1 MKSRYYTTLLLVFLC
16 CQFLTAQL
24 LLEKRPKIGLCL
36 SGGAAKGIA
45 HISLLKAIDSL
56 GIHID
61 YITGTSMG
69 AIIGGLYA
77 IGYSGKEMEE
87 LIKKEDWDLILS
99 KQTNLSN
106 IHIDEKSEYGQY
118 LIEMP
123 FYRSR
128 ILIPSGINEGQNL
141 MNLLHKLTFR
151 VAHIRDFNQFP
162 IPFKCMAA
170 DIVSGE
176 GVVLDKGDLA
186 MAMRASMSI
195 PTIFTPVDWGG
206 DSLMVD
212 GGLLH
217 NFPVDLVQSMG
228 ADYVIGSYMGGRL
241 YPKNQ
246 LNSFI
251 RLLFQSSSFQRAT
264 ESKEQQKL
272 CNILFSSDDALR
284 KANLRVSDFNKS
296 KRIIAIGDSVLKET
310 LPQLQA
316 LADFQ
321 KLYDAINL
329 NPKTPMSL
337 RETNVTVKDKVSL
350 QNVKIRMGHRDKSGR
365 GGKDT
370 SMLKRETTFFINEID
385 LKGINDYKKEIAL
398 HYLKLA
404 KNNAFTSEQIQA
416 SIDNLYSSNL
426 YKKVYYEI
434 AGDTNH
440 TQLLIHLEEK
450 PQKLIKFGLHYDN
463 ELGSGIM
470 INWTARDW
478 IGRNS
483 RFIGALDLA
492 QSPQFRFHYK
502 KRLRQSS
509 WSFNLSQFYV
519 RTSESLIFEQ
529 QTLENYR
536 RQQNQISTYMS
547 RSIRQSAEFGVGL
560 SWNLT
565 IYKPL
570 YNIDDKIYI
579 RDKRPDSLSQ
589 LTNIQSSILAANVY
603 FRKNTFNNNFFPE
616 RGFSLIIDTKYGFL
630 NEAFQEIKTVYSK
643 INTVTKQE
651 KVDTLV
657 SPFIRATFSFETA
670 IPLSKMTSFTAK
682 MHAGILRGDKYAQS
696 GNLAGENFLL
706 GGIEQRRGSN
716 YFPFAGNREGATQH
730 TAFATA
736 ELGLQFQVVNNVFI
750 APHSSLLV
758 ADRKVAAW
766 SSGLSVGY
774 RTPFIPIMVTLAKA
788 SNDNR
793 WRPYIGIGYRF

>member
-1 MKSRYYTTLLLVFLC
+1 MRLKYFAILFLFPLSFYALNA
-16 CQFLTAQL
+16 QSLT
-24 LLEKRPKIGLCL
+24 EKRPKIGLCL

-77 IGYSGKEMEE
+77 IGYSGKEMEQ
-87 LIKKEDWDLILS
+87 LVKDEDWDLILS
-99 KQTNLSN
+99 NQTNLSN

-123 FYRSR
+123 FVHSK
-128 ILIPSGINEGQNL
+128 IVVPSGINEGQNL
-141 MNLLHKLTFR
+141 MNLLHKLTFH

-212 GGLLH
+212 GGLIH
-217 NFPVDLVQSMG
+217 NFPVNLVQNMG

-264 ESKEQQKL
+264 ESREQQKL

-284 KANLRVSDFNKS
+284 KANLKVSDFNKS
-296 KRIIAIGDSVLKET
+296 TRIIAIGDSVIKQT
-310 LPQLQA
+310 LPQLKA

-321 KLYDAINL
+321 KMYDAVNM
-329 NPKTPMSL
+329 NPKTPISL
-337 RETNVTVKDKVSL
+337 RNA
-350 QNVKIRMGHRDKSGR
+350 KILR

-370 SMLKRETTFFINEID
+370 SILKRETTFFINEID
-385 LKGINDYKKEIAL
+385 LKGINDYKKEVAM
-398 HYLKLA
+398 HYLKLTE
-404 KNNAFTSEQIQA
+404 NNAFTSQQIQVG
-416 SIDNLYSSNL
+416 IDNLYSSNL

-450 PQKLIKFGLHYDN
+450 PQKLVKFGLHYDN

-478 IGRNS
+478 FGKNS
-483 RFIGALDLA
+483 RFIVALDLA

-502 KRLRQSS
+502 KRLRQSN
-509 WSFNLSQFYV
+509 WSYNLSQFYV
-519 RTSESLIFEQ
+519 RTSESFIFEQ

-536 RQQNQISTYMS
+536 RQQNQFSSYMS
-547 RSIRQSAEFGVGL
+547 RSIRQSAEFGVGA
-560 SWNLT
+560 SWNFT
-565 IYKPL
+565 TYKPI

-589 LTNIQSSILAANVY
+589 LTNIQSSVLAANIY
-603 FRKNTFNNNFFPE
+603 FKKNTFNNNFFPE
-616 RGFSLIIDTKYGFL
+616 RGFSLLIDAKYGFL
-630 NEAFQEIKTVYSK
+630 NEAFQEIKTVFSK

-651 KVDTLV
+651 KVDTFV
-657 SPFIRATFSFETA
+657 SPFIRATMSFKTA

-682 MHAGILRGDKYAQS
+682 MHGGIIRGDKYAQS
-696 GNLAGENFLL
+696 GNLSGENFLL

-730 TAFATA
+730 TTFATA
-736 ELGLQFQVVNNVFI
+736 ELGLQFQVVNNIFI
-750 APHSSLLV
+750 APYSSLLI
-758 ADRKVAAW
+758 AENKVAAW
-766 SSGLSVGY
+766 SGGLSVGY

-793 WRPYIGIGYRF
+793 LRPYFAIGYRF

>member
-1 MKSRYYTTLLLVFLC
+1 MRLKYFATLILFSLPFYT
-16 CQFLTAQL
+16 LTAQSL
-24 LLEKRPKIGLCL
+24 TEKRPKIGLCL

-99 KQTNLSN
+99 NQTNLSN

-123 FYRSR
+123 FVGSR

-212 GGLLH
+212 GGLVH

-264 ESKEQQKL
+264 ESREQQKL

-296 KRIIAIGDSVLKET
+296 TRIIAIGDSVIKET
-310 LPQLQA
+310 LPLLQA

-321 KLYDAINL
+321 KMYDAVNM
-329 NPKTPMSL
+329 NPKTPIPL
-337 RETNVTVKDKVSL
+337 RDA
-350 QNVKIRMGHRDKSGR
+350 KILR
-365 GGKDT
+365 GSKDT

-385 LKGINDYKKEIAL
+385 LKGINNDKKEVAL

-404 KNNAFTSEQIQA
+404 ENNAFTSEQIQVG
-416 SIDNLYSSNL
+416 IDNLYSSNL

-450 PQKLIKFGLHYDN
+450 PQKTIKFGLHYDN

-470 INWTARDW
+470 LNWTARDW
-478 IGRNS
+478 IGKNS
-483 RFIGALDLA
+483 RFIAALDLA

-502 KRLRQSS
+502 KRLKQSS
-509 WSFNLSQFYV
+509 WSYNLSQFFV

-536 RQQNQISTYMS
+536 RQQNQLSSYMS
-547 RSIRQSAEFGVGL
+547 RSIHQSTEIGGGI
-560 SWNLT
+560 SWNFT
-565 IYKPL
+565 TYKPL

-589 LTNIQSSILAANVY
+589 LTNIQSSVLAANIY
-603 FRKNTFNNNFFPE
+603 FKKNTFNNNFFPE
-616 RGFSLIIDTKYGFL
+616 TGFSLLIDAKYGFL

-657 SPFIRATFSFETA
+657 SSFIRTTLSFETA
-670 IPLSKMTSFTAK
+670 IPLSKTTSFTAK
-682 MHAGILRGDKYAQS
+682 IHGGIMHGDKYAQS
-696 GNLAGENFLL
+696 GNLSGENFLL
-706 GGIEQRRGSN
+706 GGVEQRRGSN

-736 ELGLQFQVVNNVFI
+736 ELGLQFQVINNVFL

-758 ADRKVAAW
+758 AENKVAAW
-766 SSGLSVGY
+766 SGGLSVGY
-774 RTPFIPIMVTLAKA
+774 RTPFIPIMLTLAKA
-788 SNDNR
+788 NNDNR
-793 WRPYIGIGYRF
+793 MRLYMAIGYRF

>member
-1 MKSRYYTTLLLVFLC
+1 MRLKYFATLILFSLPFYT
-16 CQFLTAQL
+16 LTAQSL
-24 LLEKRPKIGLCL
+24 TEKRPKIGLCL

-99 KQTNLSN
+99 NQTNLSN

-123 FYRSR
+123 FVGSR

-212 GGLLH
+212 GGLVH

-264 ESKEQQKL
+264 ESREQQKL

-296 KRIIAIGDSVLKET
+296 TRIIAIGDSVIKET
-310 LPQLQA
+310 LPLLQA

-321 KLYDAINL
+321 KMYDAVNM
-329 NPKTPMSL
+329 NPKTPIPL
-337 RETNVTVKDKVSL
+337 RDA
-350 QNVKIRMGHRDKSGR
+350 KILR
-365 GGKDT
+365 GSKDT

-385 LKGINDYKKEIAL
+385 LKGINNDKKEVAL

-404 KNNAFTSEQIQA
+404 ENNAFTSEQIQVG
-416 SIDNLYSSNL
+416 IDNLYSSNL

-450 PQKLIKFGLHYDN
+450 PQKTIKFGLHYDN

-470 INWTARDW
+470 LNWTARDW
-478 IGRNS
+478 IGKNS
-483 RFIGALDLA
+483 RFIAALDLA

-502 KRLRQSS
+502 KRLKQSS
-509 WSFNLSQFYV
+509 WSYNLSQFFV

-536 RQQNQISTYMS
+536 RQQNQLSSYMS
-547 RSIRQSAEFGVGL
+547 RSIHQSTEIGGGI
-560 SWNLT
+560 SWNFT
-565 IYKPL
+565 TYKPL

-589 LTNIQSSILAANVY
+589 LTNIQSSVLAANIY
-603 FRKNTFNNNFFPE
+603 FKKNTFNNNFFPE
-616 RGFSLIIDTKYGFL
+616 TGFSLLIDAKYGFL

-657 SPFIRATFSFETA
+657 SSFIRTTLSFETA
-670 IPLSKMTSFTAK
+670 IPLSKTTSFTAK
-682 MHAGILRGDKYAQS
+682 IHGGIMHGDKYAQS
-696 GNLAGENFLL
+696 GNLSGENFLL
-706 GGIEQRRGSN
+706 GGVEQRRGSN

-736 ELGLQFQVVNNVFI
+736 ELGLQFQVVNNVFL

-758 ADRKVAAW
+758 AENKVAAW
-766 SSGLSVGY
+766 SGGLSVGY
-774 RTPFIPIMVTLAKA
+774 RTPFIPIMLTLAKA
-788 SNDNR
+788 NNDNR
-793 WRPYIGIGYRF
+793 MRLYMAIGYRF

>member
-16 CQFLTAQL
+16 CHFLKAQSL
-24 LLEKRPKIGLCL
+24 TEKRPKIGLCL

-77 IGYSGKEMEE
+77 IGYSGKEMEQ
-87 LIKKEDWDLILS
+87 LIKNEDWDLILS
-99 KQTNLSN
+99 NQTNLSN

-123 FYRSR
+123 FVHSR

-151 VAHIRDFNQFP
+151 VAHISDFNQFP

-170 DIVSGE
+170 NIVSGE

-212 GGLLH
+212 GGLIH
-217 NFPVDLVQSMG
+217 NFPVDLVQNMG

-264 ESKEQQKL
+264 ESREQQKL

-284 KANLRVSDFNKS
+284 KANLKVSDFSKS
-296 KRIIAIGDSVLKET
+296 ERIIAIGDSVIKQT

-321 KLYDAINL
+321 KMYDAVNMNL
-329 NPKTPMSL
+329 NTPISL
-337 RETNVTVKDKVSL
+337 RDA
-350 QNVKIRMGHRDKSGR
+350 KILR
-365 GGKDT
+365 GGTDT
-370 SMLKRETTFFINEID
+370 SLITKETTFFINEID
-385 LKGINDYKKEIAL
+385 LKGIDDHKKEVAL
-398 HYLKLA
+398 HYLKLTE
-404 KNNAFTSEQIQA
+404 NNAFTSQQIQVG
-416 SIDNLYSSNL
+416 IDNLYSSNL

-450 PQKLIKFGLHYDN
+450 PQNLVKFGLHYDN

-470 INWTARDW
+470 LNLTARDW
-478 IGRNS
+478 IGKNS
-483 RFIGALDLA
+483 RLIGAIDLA

-509 WSFNLSQFYV
+509 WSFNLSQFYI

-536 RQQNQISTYMS
+536 RQQNQISTFMS
-547 RSIRQSAEFGVGL
+547 RSIRQSAEFGGGL
-560 SWNLT
+560 SWNFT
-565 IYKPL
+565 TYKPL

-589 LTNIQSSILAANVY
+589 LTNIQSSVLAANVY
-603 FRKNTFNNNFFPE
+603 FKKNTFNNNFFPE
-616 RGFSLIIDTKYGFL
+616 RGFSLLIDAKYGFF

-651 KVDTLV
+651 KVDTFI
-657 SPFIRATFSFETA
+657 SPFIRATLSFKTA
-670 IPLSKMTSFTAK
+670 IPLSKTTSFTAK
-682 MHAGILRGDKYAQS
+682 MHAGILRGDKFTQS
-696 GNLAGENFLL
+696 GNLSGENFLL

-730 TAFATA
+730 TSFATA
-736 ELGLQFQVVNNVFI
+736 ELGLQFQVINNVFI
-750 APHSSLLV
+750 APHGSLLA
-758 ADRKVAAW
+758 ADNKVAAW
-766 SSGLSVGY
+766 SGGLSVGY

-793 WRPYIGIGYRF
+793 LRPYIAIGYRF

>member
-1 MKSRYYTTLLLVFLC
+1 MILKYFAILFLFTLSFHALKA
-16 CQFLTAQL
+16 QSLT
-24 LLEKRPKIGLCL
+24 EKRPKIGLCL

-87 LIKKEDWDLILS
+87 LIKNEDWDLILS
-99 KQTNLSN
+99 NQTNLSN

-118 LIEMP
+118 LVEMP
-123 FYRSR
+123 FVRSR

-151 VAHIRDFNQFP
+151 VAHIRYFNQFP

-176 GVVLDKGDLA
+176 GVVLEKGDLA

-212 GGLLH
+212 GGLVH
-217 NFPVDLVQSMG
+217 NFPVDLVQNMG

-264 ESKEQQKL
+264 ESREQQKL

-296 KRIIAIGDSVLKET
+296 TRIIAIGDSVIKET

-321 KLYDAINL
+321 KMYDAVNMNL
-329 NPKTPMSL
+329 KTPISL
-337 RETNVTVKDKVSL
+337 RETNVTVKDDISL
-350 QNVKIRMGHRDKSGR
+350 RAERGRR

-385 LKGINDYKKEIAL
+385 LKGINNDKKQVAL

-404 KNNAFTSEQIQA
+404 EKNDFTSQQIQVG
-416 SIDNLYSSNL
+416 IDNLYSSNL

-450 PQKLIKFGLHYDN
+450 PEKTVKFGLHYDN

-470 INWTARDW
+470 LNWTARDW

-483 RFIGALDLA
+483 RFIGAIDLA

-502 KRLRQSS
+502 KRLKQSS
-509 WSFNLSQFYV
+509 WSYNLSQFYI

-536 RQQNQISTYMS
+536 RQQTQINSFMS
-547 RSIRQSAEFGVGL
+547 RSIRQSAEFGVGI

-565 IYKPL
+565 TYKPL

-589 LTNIQSSILAANVY
+589 LTNIQSSVLAANIY
-603 FRKNTFNNNFFPE
+603 FKKNTFNNNFFPE
-616 RGFSLIIDTKYGFL
+616 RGFSLFMDAKYGFL
-630 NEAFQEIKTVYSK
+630 NEAFQEIKTVFSK

-651 KVDTLV
+651 KVDTFV
-657 SPFIRATFSFETA
+657 SPFLRATLSFKTA
-670 IPLSKMTSFTAK
+670 IPLSKTTSFTAK
-682 MHAGILRGDKYAQS
+682 IHGGIMRGDKYAQS

-736 ELGLQFQVVNNVFI
+736 ELGLQFQVINNVFI

-758 ADRKVAAW
+758 AENKVAAW
-766 SSGLSVGY
+766 SGGLSVGY
-774 RTPFIPIMVTLAKA
+774 RTAFIPIMLTLAKA

-793 WRPYIGIGYRF
+793 LRPYFAIGYRF